1 MQSTTTTTAHA
12 EMADALEAL
21 LKMEATTDAEAL
33 AIAERAEKALKAYR
47 IAQIVGGAAP
57 FGSIIKTAI
66 KALDDG
72 KVEDAMKCLKTLDM
86 ATDYAPLVDLS
97 KLGLPAAAVKPGG

>member
-1 MQSTTTTTAHA
+1 MKSTTPTVTAHA
-12 EMADALEAL
+12 EMADALESL

-33 AIAERAEKALKAYR
+33 AIAERAEKALKSYR

-57 FGSIIKTAI
+57 FGSIIKAAI
-66 KALDDG
+66 EALEAG
-72 KVEDAMKCLKTLDM
+72 KVDDAMKCLRTLDM

-97 KLGLPAAAVKPGG
+97 KLGLPADVVKP